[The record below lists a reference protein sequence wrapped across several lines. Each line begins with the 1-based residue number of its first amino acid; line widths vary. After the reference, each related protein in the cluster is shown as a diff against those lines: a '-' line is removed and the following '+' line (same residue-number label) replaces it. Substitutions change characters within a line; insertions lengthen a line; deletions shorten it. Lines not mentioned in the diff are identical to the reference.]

1 MQKGKLITSL
11 CISMFLSTCAF
22 ASIRYSA
29 PMNEHAHALWS
40 TKVSKLSC
48 SLSYAI
54 PEFGRADFYVSSGRE
69 KTISFELFP
78 IVSVG
83 SDSLMRILELSPEWR
98 TEGIEREIGRI
109 KLYKGFNPFVG
120 DTVSRR
126 MLNALYK
133 GLEIAMPYNEK
144 IYATYGN
151 AQGQSII
158 PTMSPLGFTKKYKEF
173 NECQRGL
180 FPYSFV
186 DVNVVTCVFIPGSDI
201 FVTPSLKSIKDQ
213 IEYIKLDE
221 SVKAIKI
228 SVFTFGQGDTDANKA
243 LSQKRVKAIEKLYTD
258 SGIDK
263 NMLTFT
269 EYNNENLA
277 TTKRVDEKEQI
288 EARKVVVTLER
299 DPVKIKY
306 DKELNM
312 PDIGV
317 EKF

>member
-1 MQKGKLITSL
+1 MQHGKLITSL
-11 CISMFLSTCAF
+11 CISMFLSTCAN

-29 PMNEHAHALWS
+29 PMNEHAHNLWS
-40 TKVSKLSC
+40 TQASKLSC
-48 SLSYAI
+48 TLSYAI

-69 KTISFELFP
+69 KTLSLELFP
-78 IVSVG
+78 IVPVG

-120 DTVSRR
+120 NTVSKRA
-126 MLNALYK
+126 LNALYK

-144 IYATYGN
+144 IYATSSN

-158 PTMSPLGFTKKYKEF
+158 PTISPLGFSKKYKEF
-173 NECQRGL
+173 NDCQRDL

-186 DVNVVTCVFIPGSDI
+186 DVNIVTCVFIPGSDI
-201 FVTPSLKSIKDQ
+201 FVSPSLKSVKNQ

-221 SVKAIKI
+221 SIKAIKI
-228 SVFTFGQGDTDANKA
+228 SVFTFGQGDSEANKT
-243 LSQKRVKAIEKLYTD
+243 LSQKRVKAVEKLYID

-263 NMLTFT
+263 NMLSFT

-277 TTKRVDEKEQI
+277 TTKRADEKEQI

-299 DPVKIKY
+299 DPVKVKY
-306 DKELNM
+306 DKELSM
-312 PDIGV
+312 PDIGI
-317 EKF
+317 ENY